1 MRIALP
7 RTSSNYFTPRFVH
20 RTPYTT
26 LSRISRNF
34 SHPISPEMAVRRTN
48 QAFVREDLEDL
59 MKRRFFVSRSFDIY
73 GGVAGLYDL
82 GVPLSHLFASTDN
95 SLLDVH
101 FKPTL

>member
-7 RTSSNYFTPRFVH
+7 RASSNYFSPRFVH
-20 RTPYTT
+20 RSPYAT
-26 LSRISRNF
+26 LHRISRNF
-34 SHPISPEMAVRRTN
+34 HRTN
-48 QAFVREDLEDL
+48 SPDMAARSTNHAFVREDLEDL